1 MNLGLIKYHLYSY
14 THSGKYLVPLLL
26 YASWLLIAYNV
37 APVELLEM
45 LGFTSLLN
53 FFCMLITG
61 VSFINHESTM
71 IEMSFLA
78 RLKKKQHLYQSKL
91 FVLSIYSLGFTILGM
106 IFPIFAN
113 IINGFSLLARPVLFF
128 DVAGAFLVLF
138 LASLIG
144 GFGGALLSILVGKG
158 NIVGLIT
165 GESISIFIYILWVLI
180 AIFRGSIILE
190 INWLRWVLWV
200 FPPIHELAR
209 SLIEM
214 DGFQLSNIWVY
225 LLYGLLYTGVLAV
238 AYVKIMMVK
247 KVA

>member
-1 MNLGLIKYHLYSY
+1 MNLGLTKYHLYNY
-14 THSGKYLVPLLL
+14 IHSGKYLVPLLL

-37 APVELLEM
+37 APVELLEA

-53 FFCMLITG
+53 FFCMLIMG

-91 FVLSIYSLGFTILGM
+91 IVLSIYSLGFTILGVT
-106 IFPIFAN
+106 FPIFAN
-113 IINGFSLLARPVLFF
+113 VINGFSLLARPVLFV
-128 DVAGAFLVLF
+128 DVLGALLVLF

-144 GFGGALLSILVGKG
+144 GFGGSLLSVLIGKG
-158 NIVGLIT
+158 NITGLIT
-165 GESISIFIYILWVLI
+165 GESIAIFIYILWALI
-180 AIFRGSIILE
+180 AIFRGSILLE
-190 INWLRWVLWV
+190 IPWLRWILWV

-209 SLIEM
+209 TMIEM
-214 DGFQLSNIWVY
+214 EGFQLSSVWFY
-225 LLYGLLYTGVLAV
+225 LLYALLYTGILAV
-238 AYVKIMMVK
+238 TYVKVMMVK